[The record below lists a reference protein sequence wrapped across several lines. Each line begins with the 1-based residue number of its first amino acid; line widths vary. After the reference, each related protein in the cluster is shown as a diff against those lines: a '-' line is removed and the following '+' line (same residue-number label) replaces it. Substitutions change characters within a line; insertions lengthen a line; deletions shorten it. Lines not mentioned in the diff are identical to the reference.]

1 MLLGAIILIF
11 LNHCCNEI
19 KYKDYSLIVKFLCH
33 LSCVSSTKNNFLC
46 CLPLSHAHP
55 EAPYKMKLFTDI
67 TVSEGR
73 DVSAVLCPG
82 DTQMYIQ
89 ILDEHDLLVA
99 VKQVS

>member
-1 MLLGAIILIF
+1 
-11 LNHCCNEI
+11 
-19 KYKDYSLIVKFLCH
+19 
-33 LSCVSSTKNNFLC
+33 
-46 CLPLSHAHP
+46 
-55 EAPYKMKLFTDI
+55 MKLFTDI